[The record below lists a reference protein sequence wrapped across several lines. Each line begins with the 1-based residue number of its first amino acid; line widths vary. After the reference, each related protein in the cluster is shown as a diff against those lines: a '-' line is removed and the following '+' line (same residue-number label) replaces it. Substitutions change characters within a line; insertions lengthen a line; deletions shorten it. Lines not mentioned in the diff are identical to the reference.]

1 VSSGSNDDSVPPPA
15 ERRPKSRKRVLL
27 TGIVAYGEGAF
38 SFDCTLRNLSETGAR
53 IAIGKN
59 MQFPSDFYLI
69 NVRDRVAYDAKL
81 VWNNSTEVG
90 VTFKKTMPLAGITD
104 PKLSFLK
111 RLWMAKAAR

>member
-1 VSSGSNDDSVPPPA
+1 VSNDKFLPPPA

-27 TGIVAYGEGAF
+27 TGIVTYAEGAF

-59 MQFPSDFYLI
+59 MQFPSEFYLI

-81 VWNNSTEVG
+81 VWNSSTEVG
-90 VTFKKTMPLAGITD
+90 VTFKKTTPLASIND
-104 PKLSFLK
+104 PKLNFLK

>member
-1 VSSGSNDDSVPPPA
+1 MTDDKSVPPPA
-15 ERRPKSRKRVLL
+15 ERRPKGRKRVLL
-27 TGIVAYGEGAF
+27 TGIVTYAEGAF

-81 VWNNSTEVG
+81 IWNSSTEVG
-90 VTFKKTMPLAGITD
+90 VTFKNTLPLAGITD